1 MAQITGTIGNDEVNI
16 DGAATEDTLQN
27 LVESI
32 NRLTGVS
39 TGSLKTGTILLRRG
53 PTEDRM
59 PFVPLKG
66 EIIYDNDLEQVF
78 IGNSIA
84 FGGKSVFGDKIQVDS
99 TTGNLTT
106 TDNITLGADAESDT
120 VQFTARVDSNIE
132 PTSDDIYDLGSS
144 QRRWGT
150 VYASSLVIED
160 QNTSTPS
167 GTTIAGDLTVES
179 LGADDIVAANITA
192 TNNLTTTGVLTVG
205 DDAETDTVEFQAR
218 VNSSVEPISDDT
230 YDLGSA
236 QRRWR
241 TVYASSLV
249 IEDQDPLTPSETT
262 IAGDFT
268 VETLTATDITSTDL
282 NTDNLNVDGKISV
295 NGNVLANTVNGNSI
309 GLGVNSL
316 GSVTGSNNVALG
328 NSSLSS
334 VTSGSDNTAVGRNA
348 GSSLQGGSNN
358 LLLGN
363 SASASGI
370 AANNEITLGNL
381 GIERLRVPGLGID
394 YTATGSFKTPAGTTA
409 ERSSAT
415 TGAIRFNTDKTV
427 FEGFNGSNW
436 VGLGSVSDDDQD
448 TFIKTE
454 DSLGDDQDS
463 IEFIT
468 GGQTSATLDQSSL
481 SLSTNNTLRI
491 NSTVS
496 TSGLGTGA
504 VVVSGGVS
512 IAGDLVVAGQI
523 VNAGIERTNSISAQ
537 GTASAANQ
545 TSSVVVSSADIE
557 AFDTNG
563 SVRIFNA
570 SIDTADEP
578 ITGLGFSLARVGFT
592 EPQSGD
598 SVITFDYR
606 LAQFDFE
613 TGKISPATAAQTI
626 DILDTELVTFNN
638 TNNIQLTISRNS
650 TSKGILVYRKIG
662 SQTSH
667 RLIAVLGPKEF
678 GNATANLPWTDYYNF
693 DLSEWSGKD
702 VTNSFTAAMNLE
714 HFPLNP
720 SETAL
725 NGWIDTT
732 ITGVS
737 LATNTISV
745 ADAFYTTGI
754 VQVYNDDTADLQSQ
768 IDLNADSNV
777 NSLRLD
783 TRTYFISQ
791 LVLPD
796 GFSLEGGGEQTQL
809 VKLPWSTTTTTNSNE
824 MIIVDPAVTS
834 PTQLTIKSMTL
845 DGNFIN
851 QYLADDSSQTSAS
864 LNYAIT
870 IYGSSLII
878 DSIEITNS
886 IGGGIY
892 LYDPNLQ
899 TDDVYVSQNKINDG
913 TLTLRYDYSPLVA
926 TEASDITIIQNN
938 FTNFSDY
945 VDVSAVERGV
955 VNSNIINNCGSGLYG
970 FGTISTILNPNV
982 LVGPAGEFLPNPDIL
997 NSEFDSVNVVIEPD
1011 VNFTSPVITYTE
1023 SGQPFD
1029 LTANQ
1034 GTQTGLINELL
1045 KVNGVETIGTDYS
1058 TTTSGTEYISF
1069 DNSVA
1074 ADQGEIQW
1082 KIQESLVND
1091 LLSRASYDQLF
1102 NANSNSVGLIYR
1114 IVQTEYVPQTTISGG
1129 GSDQGSNIYRI
1140 PVLDASML
1148 NVNDIVR
1155 LVNHNSTP
1163 SLADVDGEIVNI
1175 NNITNEIDIDLGLTV
1190 TSPGNQGS
1198 VALKNNF
1205 VVVKGKIN

>member
-1 MAQITGTIGNDEVNI
+1 MAQITGTIGSDEVNI

-78 IGNSIA
+78 IGNSVA

-106 TDNITLGADAESDT
+106 TDKFTLGADAEADT
-120 VQFTARVDSNIE
+120 VQFTARVDSSIE
-132 PTSDDIYDLGSS
+132 PTADDTYDLGSA

-160 QNTSTPS
+160 QDQ
-167 GTTIAGDLTVES
+167 TTA
-179 LGADDIVAANITA
+179 
-192 TNNLTTTGVLTVG
+192 
-205 DDAETDTVEFQAR
+205 
-218 VNSSVEPISDDT
+218 
-230 YDLGSA
+230 
-236 QRRWR
+236 
-241 TVYASSLV
+241 
-249 IEDQDPLTPSETT
+249 SETT

-268 VETLTATDITSTDL
+268 VESLNATTITVDDITATAL
-282 NTDNLNVDGKISV
+282 NTDNLNVNGKISV

-363 SASASGI
+363 SASASSVT
-370 AANNEITLGNL
+370 ANNEITLGNL
-381 GIERLRVPGLGID
+381 NIERLRIPGLDID
-394 YTATGSFKTPAGTTA
+394 YTATGSFKTPAGTTL
-409 ERSSAT
+409 ERPTAS
-415 TGAIRFNTDKTV
+415 TGAIRFNTDKNV
-427 FEGFNGSNW
+427 FEGFNGSDW

-448 TFIKTE
+448 TFINTE
-454 DSLGDDQDS
+454 GAVGADQDT

-468 GGQTSATLDQSSL
+468 AGQTSATLDQSVL
-481 SLSTNNTLRI
+481 SLSSNNTLRI

-496 TSGLGTGA
+496 TSGLGSGA

-523 VNAGIERTNSISAQ
+523 VNAGIERTNSIAAQ
-537 GTASAANQ
+537 GTASDSTQ
-545 TSSVVVSSADIE
+545 TSSIVVSSADIE
-557 AFDTNG
+557 AFDANS

-570 SIDTADEP
+570 SADTTAEP

-598 SVITFDYR
+598 SVIEFNYR
-606 LAQFDFE
+606 LAQFDFD
-613 TGKISPATAAQTI
+613 TGKVSSATAEQSV

-650 TSKGILVYRKIG
+650 TSKGVLVYRKIG
-662 SQTSH
+662 NQTSH

-678 GNATANLPWTDYYNF
+678 ENATANLPWTDYYNF
-693 DLSEWSGKD
+693 DLAEWSGKD
-702 VTNSFTAAMNLE
+702 VTNSFTAAMDLE

-732 ITGVS
+732 VTGVNS
-737 LATNTISV
+737 ATNTVSV
-745 ADAFYTTGI
+745 ADPFYTTGI
-754 VQVYNDDTADLQSQ
+754 VQIYNDDTAELQSQ
-768 IDLNADSNV
+768 IDLNASSNV

-791 LVLPD
+791 LLLPD
-796 GFSLEGGGEQTQL
+796 GFSLEGGGEQTRL

-824 MIIVDPAVTS
+824 MILVDPDVTS
-834 PTQLTIKSMTL
+834 PTQLTVRSMTL
-845 DGNFIN
+845 DGNSIN
-851 QYLADDSSQTSAS
+851 QYLSDDSSQSSAS
-864 LNYAIT
+864 LNYALT
-870 IYGSSLII
+870 VYGSSLII
-878 DSIEITNS
+878 DSVEITNS

-892 LYDPNLQ
+892 LYNTNLQ
-899 TDDVYVSQNKINDG
+899 TDDVYISQNKINDG
-913 TLTLRYDYSPLVA
+913 TLTLRYNYSPLVA

-955 VNSNIINNCGSGLYG
+955 INSNIINNCGSGLYG

-1011 VNFTSPVITYTE
+1011 VDFTSPVITYTE

-1045 KVNGVETIGTDYS
+1045 KVNGVETISTDYS

-1091 LLSRASYDQLF
+1091 LLSRASYEQLF

-1114 IVQTEYVPQTTISGG
+1114 IIQTEYVPQTDITGG
-1129 GSDQGSNIYRI
+1129 GSDQGSNIYRV
-1140 PVLDASML
+1140 PVLDSSML
-1148 NVNDIVR
+1148 NTNDIVR

-1175 NNITNEIDIDLGLTV
+1175 NSITNEIDIDLGATV